1 MMKHKAMG
9 HREKLERWG
18 LLFVSPFVIVYCV
31 FSLWPTIYTFML
43 SFGNLKGLRTDF
55 GFAGPV
61 NFLRLVKDVYFWGAI
76 GNTFIISWCTFF
88 FQLGI
93 ALLLSVWLSDTRL
106 NLKGRAAFRAIIYM
120 PNLFTAAS
128 VSMLFRSLFLY
139 PMGPLSKIL
148 YTLGLH
154 QEVLI
159 NGATVRQAVDV
170 FRSGGFTRGLVSFI
184 YWLMWYGHTNI
195 ILMAGITGIPS
206 SLYESAL
213 ADGASSRQ
221 TTWHITLPLLRPIM
235 LYVFITSMI
244 GGMQAFDI
252 PALLTEM
259 RGNPDFKVRT
269 AVMYLY
275 NVSFQGNNDY
285 SYGAAI
291 SVGMFIVTIVLALI
305 IFFFLQDRSELKKK
319 RV

>member
-1 MMKHKAMG
+1 MEHKTAG
-9 HREKLERWG
+9 YRKKVERWG

-31 FSLWPTIYTFML
+31 FSLWPTIYTFIL

-55 GFAGPV
+55 GFAGLV
-61 NFLRLVKDVYFWGAI
+61 NFSRLVKDVYFWGAI
-76 GNTFIISWCTFF
+76 RNTFIISWCTFF
-88 FQLGI
+88 FQLGV
-93 ALLLSVWLSDTRL
+93 ALVLSVWLSDAQL
-106 NLKGRAAFRAIIYM
+106 NVKGRGVFRAIIYM

-128 VSMLFRSLFLY
+128 MSMLFRSLFLY
-139 PMGPLSKIL
+139 PTGPFSKML
-148 YTLGLH
+148 YSLGLH
-154 QEVLI
+154 REVPI
-159 NGATVRQAVDV
+159 NGELVRQAVDV
-170 FRSGGFTRGLVSFI
+170 FRSAGFTRGLVSFI

-213 ADGASSRQ
+213 VDGATSRQ

-244 GGMQAFDI
+244 GGVQAFDI

-259 RGNPDFKVRT
+259 RGAPDFKVRT

-291 SVGMFIVTIVLALI
+291 SIGMFVITIVLALI
-305 IFFFLQDRSELKKK
+305 IFFFLQDRSDLKKK
-319 RV
+319 RA